1 MGKHLSME
9 KRTTIEVLL
18 RQGRGVREVCRLT
31 HSSPKKVGRLRR
43 DLEDRETPPPEV
55 PTGSLSDGETVAAK
69 VPTGSTPPLP
79 GRSAADPG
87 TDWVADEAPGLD
99 VPTTR
104 SKQIQ
109 PHLERITQLVQRGL
123 EARLIWRH
131 LMDEHGFTGSEDCV
145 KRWIRKLRRKSPI
158 FFQRLPCLPGE
169 EAQMDFLEGP
179 RVWSDAER
187 KSKRRSWIMV
197 LTLSHSGMSYREVL
211 RDQTERTVLEALTR
225 GLETFGGVPRWLKI
239 DNFKAAV
246 HQAHR
251 YDPTISR
258 QFLSW
263 SEHYGI
269 ALSPCDPGKPNQ
281 KGRVERDCRYTRD
294 SFIKSLTETVTLDEL
309 SEKLLRWEETVARQ
323 RIHGRHKRQV
333 REVFLSEDKPALQSL
348 PERPFLL
355 FSTALRKVSVHGTVE
370 IDDVHYEVGHR
381 LIGTQVEAHYDTR
394 EVRVHKMDDHGVLH
408 LVMRHD
414 RRWRK
419 GELVSAPGGHPAWM
433 NRSRLEREEFYRD
446 QARRIG
452 PHCAAH
458 VEALLADG
466 RGQHPRTH
474 RRVQGIR
481 RLAETHGR
489 AILESACSKI
499 APHPDGAYKRLEQA
513 CTALAAAAAR
523 PSRPPT
529 PPSPELRDL
538 AEYDDLL
545 EQFSFDAAVLP

>member
-18 RQGRGVREVCRLT
+18 RQGHGVRAICRLT
-31 HSSPKKVGRLRR
+31 HSSPKVVGRLRR
-43 DLEDRETPPPEV
+43 ELEHRETPAPEV
-55 PTGSLSDGETVAAK
+55 PTGVWTDGETVVTQ
-69 VPTGSTPPLP
+69 VPTGSTACVASSPPA
-79 GRSAADPG
+79 S
-87 TDWVADEAPGLD
+87 TVDWVADDTPGPEI
-99 VPTTR
+99 PTTR

-109 PHLERITQLVQRGL
+109 PHLERIGALVERGL

-131 LMDEHGFTGSEDCV
+131 LVDEHGFRGSEDAV
-145 KRWIRKLRRKSPI
+145 KRWIRKLRRKSPR
-158 FFQRLPCLPGE
+158 FFQRLPIQPGE

-179 RVWSDAER
+179 RVWANQEHTT
-187 KSKRRSWIMV
+187 KRRCWIMV
-197 LTLSHSGMSYREVL
+197 LTLSHSGMSYREAL
-211 RDQTERTVLEALTR
+211 TDQTERSVLEALSR
-225 GLETFGGVPRWLKI
+225 GLEAFGGVPQWLKI

-251 YDPTISR
+251 YDPQISR

-294 SFIKSLTETVTLDEL
+294 SFIKSLTETVTIENL
-309 SEKLLRWEETVARQ
+309 SLRLRRWEESVACL

-333 REVFLSEDKPALQSL
+333 REVFLSEDKPSLQSL

-355 FSTALRKVSVHGTVE
+355 FSTARRKVSVHGTAE
-370 IDDVHYEVGHR
+370 IDGVHYEVSHK
-381 LIGTQVEAHYDTR
+381 LIGTQVEVHYDTR
-394 EVRVHKMDDHGVLH
+394 EVRVHRMDDKGVLH

-446 QARRIG
+446 QASRVG
-452 PHCAAH
+452 PRCAAH

-481 RLAETHGR
+481 SLADTYGN
-489 AILESACSKI
+489 AILESACSTI
-499 APHPDGAYKRLEQA
+499 APHPEGAWKRLELA
-513 CTALAAAAAR
+513 CIALVAAPVQPAR
-523 PSRPPT
+523 KPS

-538 AEYDDLL
+538 AEYDELL
-545 EQFSFDAAVLP
+545 DQLSFDPAVIA

>member
-18 RQGRGVREVCRLT
+18 RQGHGVRAICRLT
-31 HSSPKKVGRLRR
+31 HSSPKVVGRLRR
-43 DLEDRETPPPEV
+43 ELEHRETPAPEV
-55 PTGSLSDGETVAAK
+55 PTGVWTDGETVVTQ
-69 VPTGSTPPLP
+69 VPTGSTACVASSPPA
-79 GRSAADPG
+79 S
-87 TDWVADEAPGLD
+87 TVDWVADDTPGPEI
-99 VPTTR
+99 PTTR

-109 PHLERITQLVQRGL
+109 PHLERIGALVERGL

-131 LMDEHGFTGSEDCV
+131 LVDEHGFRGSEDAV
-145 KRWIRKLRRKSPI
+145 KRWIRKLRRKSPR
-158 FFQRLPCLPGE
+158 FFQRLPILPGE

-179 RVWSDAER
+179 RVWANQEHTT
-187 KSKRRSWIMV
+187 KRRCWIMV
-197 LTLSHSGMSYREVL
+197 LTLSHSGMSYREAL
-211 RDQTERTVLEALTR
+211 TDQTERSVLEALSR
-225 GLETFGGVPRWLKI
+225 GLEAFGGVPQWLKI

-251 YDPTISR
+251 YDPQISR

-294 SFIKSLTETVTLDEL
+294 SFIKSLTETVTIENL
-309 SEKLLRWEETVARQ
+309 SLRLRRWEESVACL

-333 REVFLSEDKPALQSL
+333 REVFLSEDKPSLQSL

-355 FSTALRKVSVHGTVE
+355 FSTARRKVSVHGTAE
-370 IDDVHYEVGHR
+370 IDGVHYEVSHK
-381 LIGTQVEAHYDTR
+381 LIGTQVEVHYDTR
-394 EVRVHKMDDHGVLH
+394 EVRVHRMDDKGVLH

-446 QARRIG
+446 QASRVG
-452 PHCAAH
+452 PRCAAH

-481 RLAETHGR
+481 SLADTYGN
-489 AILESACSKI
+489 AILESACSTI
-499 APHPDGAYKRLEQA
+499 APHPEGAWKRLELA
-513 CTALAAAAAR
+513 CIALVAAPVQPAR
-523 PSRPPT
+523 KPS

-538 AEYDDLL
+538 AEYDELL
-545 EQFSFDAAVLP
+545 DQLSFDPAVIA